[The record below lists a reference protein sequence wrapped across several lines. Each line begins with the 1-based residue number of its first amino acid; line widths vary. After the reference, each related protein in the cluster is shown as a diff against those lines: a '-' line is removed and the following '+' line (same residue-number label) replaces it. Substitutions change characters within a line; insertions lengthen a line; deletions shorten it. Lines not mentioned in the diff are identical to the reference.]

1 MTLISVEEL
10 EQVLI
15 WLKEWRRSVQSKD
28 EIVLPWPPSV
38 NRYWRSVAGRVLIS
52 QEGRAYRE
60 AVLAQ
65 MMIQRKAET
74 YTGKLVMEIEAWRP
88 DNRVRDLDNLLKA
101 TLDALTHAGVYKDDS
116 QIVDLRIFWAQEK
129 GGMLKVRIWEADSV
143 QQFTGA
149 KE

>member
-1 MTLISVEEL
+1 VTLISVEEL

-65 MMIQRKAET
+65 MMIQRKAAT
-74 YTGKLVMEIEAWRP
+74 HTGKLVVEIEAWRP

-149 KE
+149 KA

>member
-65 MMIQRKAET
+65 MMIQRKAAT
-74 YTGKLVMEIEAWRP
+74 HTGKLVVEIEAWRP

-143 QQFTGA
+143 QQFIGA
-149 KE
+149 KA